1 MEETLNKLL
10 EELDKTIFYIEF
22 KKEYLKEKGIRD
34 KRIKKDLKKLKKINK
49 KLELMSFG
57 KDICC
62 LVDTGIRVDDD
73 FDIN

>member
-34 KRIKKDLKKLKKINK
+34 KRIKKDLKKLKKSTKNLNLYRLEKLFVVLLILA
-49 KLELMSFG
+49 LELMMTL
-57 KDICC
+57 I
-62 LVDTGIRVDDD
+62 
-73 FDIN
+73 

>member
-10 EELDKTIFYIEF
+10 EELDKTLFYIEF

-49 KLELMSFG
+49 KLELISFG
-57 KDICC
+57 KTICC
-62 LVDTGIRVDDD
+62 LVDSGIRVDDD

>member
-34 KRIKKDLKKLKKINK
+34 KRIKKI
-49 KLELMSFG
+49 
-57 KDICC
+57 
-62 LVDTGIRVDDD
+62 
-73 FDIN
+73 